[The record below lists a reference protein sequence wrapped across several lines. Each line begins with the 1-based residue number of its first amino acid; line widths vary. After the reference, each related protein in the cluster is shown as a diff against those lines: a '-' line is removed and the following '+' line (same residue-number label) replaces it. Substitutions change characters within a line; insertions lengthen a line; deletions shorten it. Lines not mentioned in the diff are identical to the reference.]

1 MLDTITGFLFDT
13 VLSPT
18 VIGWLTYA
26 LSWLPWIL
34 VIIQLVAIGKWGYN
48 LAMAQY
54 VVGEPNEWVV
64 IMRDGE
70 PVNAGI
76 GLSCFKTPWD
86 SVAKFPSKL
95 TKVEVSTMQITL
107 EMQGVQVN
115 SMIEWTIDRNA
126 PLKAYKNLDLA
137 SGNTN
142 VANDALRCMTS
153 AIVRNQVANSDIDTV
168 IKNRQALKELIVAEM
183 NTVVVG
189 WGVHL
194 ATVEIT
200 DVRILSSSLFKDMQS
215 KFREENNKKATLER
229 MVVENTIYFDRLNR
243 DLESSKRQSDTQL
256 VSLKAQQA
264 EQLKQARRDVEEYRQ
279 HCALEEKEQKR
290 TAEQRLREKN
300 NNLKLA
306 LKKLEVE
313 LASHTAE
320 VDQACRREK
329 SKQDIQQQ
337 QFAEQRAELE
347 ETLKK
352 KKLTAENERAL
363 KQANY
368 DLLKE
373 GFKDPV
379 VSKLK
384 YMEVIGDLY
393 QSINFS
399 GFNLNHMGKDD
410 PIARILSTFS
420 KMAEDVV
427 EEE

>member
-1 MLDTITGFLFDT
+1 
-13 VLSPT
+13 
-18 VIGWLTYA
+18 
-26 LSWLPWIL
+26 
-34 VIIQLVAIGKWGYN
+34 
-48 LAMAQY
+48 
-54 VVGEPNEWVV
+54 
-64 IMRDGE
+64 
-70 PVNAGI
+70 
-76 GLSCFKTPWD
+76 
-86 SVAKFPSKL
+86 
-95 TKVEVSTMQITL
+95 MQITL

-115 SMIEWTIDRNA
+115 SMIEWTIDRDA
-126 PLKAYKNLDLA
+126 PIKAYKNLDLA
-137 SGNTN
+137 SGNTS

-313 LASHTAE
+313 LASHTGE

-410 PIARILSTFS
+410 PIAHILSTFS
-420 KMAEDVV
+420 RMAEDVV